1 MPALSMNDSGS
12 SIAQHTVY
20 IFFPIFF
27 PIAFIRVIGAK
38 KLSVVNSEKRFIT
51 LEMIT
56 INEYISLLWII
67 MAKIDN
73 NQVH

>member
-1 MPALSMNDSGS
+1 MAALSMNDFGS

-56 INEYISLLWII
+56 IN
-67 MAKIDN
+67 
-73 NQVH
+73 